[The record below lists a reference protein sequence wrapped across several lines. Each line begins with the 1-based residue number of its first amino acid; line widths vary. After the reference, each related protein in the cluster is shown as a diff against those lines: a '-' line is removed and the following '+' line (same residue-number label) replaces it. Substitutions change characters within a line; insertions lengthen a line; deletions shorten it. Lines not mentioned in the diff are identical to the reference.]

1 VSSFILN
8 GPVKSKKII
17 CKQNVSNI
25 RCPAAN
31 FGSMHFLTMLSL
43 LMKSKQAFNT
53 KDIRDKETTDP
64 PILNPV
70 KEK

>member
-1 VSSFILN
+1 
-8 GPVKSKKII
+8 
-17 CKQNVSNI
+17 
-25 RCPAAN
+25 
-31 FGSMHFLTMLSL
+31 MLSL
-43 LMKSKQAFNT
+43 LMKSKQTFNT